1 MTNNRLTPL
10 EKLRQ
15 EKALLKIECS
25 ESEER
30 LSGHWIYV
38 RNNLGSL
45 VFHSAVRGVGRQLG
59 LVKEDKSEPQGKK
72 TSGLMQ
78 GLIGSAVFA
87 APFVWDMVQPM
98 MMGYLISKVKNL
110 FFGKKK
116 KK

>member
-1 MTNNRLTPL
+1 MMNNRLTPL
-10 EKLRQ
+10 EKLRE
-15 EKALLKIECS
+15 EKALLKIECN
-25 ESEER
+25 ESEDR
-30 LSGHWIYV
+30 LSEHWIYV
-38 RNNLGSL
+38 RSNLGSL

-59 LVKEDKSEPQGKK
+59 LVKEEKNEPQGKK

-87 APFVWDMVQPM
+87 APFVWDIVQPM
-98 MMGYLISKVKNL
+98 MMGFLIGKVKNL